1 MSGGA
6 ASSAAEVFSTISRE
20 FLPSRRPGGG
30 QRRCGQ
36 LRLPSPRRPVPRQN
50 PSPGTAPDA
59 SGTSAPLQSHAERQA
74 FAGCAAFLSR
84 GDVLRRTL
92 GRNLENRGSGEPP
105 LEGKK
110 YPGTTLPLSISP
122 DGWHEVSA
130 ELPAGRLPGKD
141 LTLIFYIDV
150 NGGEAADWLLIDN
163 LELYQ

>member
-1 MSGGA
+1 MCG
-6 ASSAAEVFSTISRE
+6 FPFT
-20 FLPSRRPGGG
+20 
-30 QRRCGQ
+30 RRCSPADIGPEPGES
-36 LRLPSPRRPVPRQN
+36 RLW
-50 PSPGTAPDA
+50 
-59 SGTSAPLQSHAERQA
+59 
-74 FAGCAAFLSR
+74 
-84 GDVLRRTL
+84 
-92 GRNLENRGSGEPP
+92 GEPP

-130 ELPAGRLPGKD
+130 ELPADRLPGKD